1 MIKPITPAEVQHII
15 PDFII
20 EAVNKLIQEK
30 WDGEEAVIKQDEIME
45 IVASDDPDD
54 PRPTH
59 DEVYDKRWL
68 DFEPLYRKAGWIVD
82 FEKPAYCE
90 TFDAY
95 FTFKKKGRKK
105 Q

>member
-1 MIKPITPAEVQHII
+1 MIKPITPSEVQHVI

-20 EAVNKLIQEK
+20 DAVNKLIKEK
-30 WDGEEAVIKQDEIME
+30 WDGKEAVIKQDEIMK
-45 IVASDDPDD
+45 IVSSDDPDD
-54 PRPTH
+54 PRPTRK
-59 DEVYDKRWL
+59 EIYDKCWL
-68 DFEPLYRKAGWIVD
+68 DFEQMYRKAGWDVD